1 MPLER
6 EIETYR
12 RKLPELL
19 AQKGKYFVI
28 HAEDVIGTFDGLS
41 DALRAGYERFLNEPF
56 LVRQIAEEEKVFYTT
71 RNLRSCQSSHER

>member
-1 MPLER
+1 MALER

-19 AQKGKYFVI
+19 AQKGKYVVI
-28 HAEDVIGTFDGLS
+28 HAEEVIGIFDGLS

-56 LVRQIAEEEKVFYTT
+56 LMRQIAEEEPSFYNN
-71 RNLRSCQSSHER
+71 RNLRPCQSSPER